1 MTHELKFDVSRVEG
15 VLVRLLGLSVRR
27 GYEPIEVVAMPAGD
41 GVLAV
46 RMRVESERPVGPLAR
61 QFTKLY
67 DVRQLEVTE
76 VGP

>member
-15 VLVRLLGLSVRR
+15 VLVRVLGLSVRR
-27 GYEPIEVVAMPAGD
+27 GYEPIEVVAVPAGD

-46 RMRVESERPVGPLAR
+46 RMRVESTRPADALAR
-61 QFTKLY
+61 QLAKLY
-67 DVRQLEVTE
+67 DVRQVEVTE

>member
-27 GYEPIEVVAMPAGD
+27 GYEPIEVVAVPAGD

-46 RMRVESERPVGPLAR
+46 RMRVESAR
-61 QFTKLY
+61 AVAGLVQQLEKLH
-67 DVRQLEVTE
+67 DVRRVEVRE
-76 VGP
+76 VGS